1 MTYFFWYP
9 SIDVFFSLISCNTFT
24 FRLKKK
30 KKKTLAKLLG
40 AFLNNMDL
48 LGRIQPVLLTS
59 KNMSACVILSIKYQ
73 DACEFT

>member
-30 KKKTLAKLLG
+30 KKKNFSKKLIIRYKLIHTNTSLKNQ
-40 AFLNNMDL
+40 FSLKQL
-48 LGRIQPVLLTS
+48 LEV
-59 KNMSACVILSIKYQ
+59 
-73 DACEFT
+73 

>member
-1 MTYFFWYP
+1 
-9 SIDVFFSLISCNTFT
+9 
-24 FRLKKK
+24 
-30 KKKTLAKLLG
+30 
-40 AFLNNMDL
+40 MDL

>member
-1 MTYFFWYP
+1 MVFW
-9 SIDVFFSLISCNTFT
+9 
-24 FRLKKK
+24 KKK
-30 KKKTLAKLLG
+30 KKKKKLAKHLG

-59 KNMSACVILSIKYQ
+59 KNMSACVILSNKYQ

>member
-1 MTYFFWYP
+1 MAKEERFLFNLMVFW
-9 SIDVFFSLISCNTFT
+9 
-24 FRLKKK
+24 KKK

-48 LGRIQPVLLTS
+48 LGRIEPVLLTS
-59 KNMSACVILSIKYQ
+59 KNMSACVILSNKYQ

>member
-1 MTYFFWYP
+1 MAKEERFLFNHM
-9 SIDVFFSLISCNTFT
+9 VL
-24 FRLKKK
+24 LKKKK

-59 KNMSACVILSIKYQ
+59 KNMSACVILSNKYQ